1 MRYNEFKPHS
11 ASKPDTAP
19 CTAKIAAIQQ
29 EIKDSERMLTPAPA
43 HMQSGFDYDDDQ
55 WGRQLEHELELAKKR
70 YLQSLLNNAKPRQP
84 ASVLKDEKKNKGLVA
99 KLAKR
104 AVRKKR

>member
-19 CTAKIAAIQQ
+19 CTAKIAAIQK
-29 EIKDSERMLTPAPA
+29 EVKDSEPTLIPAPV
-43 HMQSGFDYDDDQ
+43 HMQSGFDYEDEQ

-70 YLQSLLNNAKPRQP
+70 YLQSLLNNSKRQQP
-84 ASVLKDEKKNKGLVA
+84 ASVLKDEKKNRGLVA
-99 KLAKR
+99 NMAKR